1 MILFPSHLF
10 LPSHQKDYQL
20 IRTMTLRVAYTVGRG
35 TGKELADV
43 FERAM
48 LKLSTH
54 YSVSVD
60 LHGSSRIYHADF
72 PLLEN
77 YNNPEDIETV
87 NRQDALYY
95 QEFCKEQASHGTR
108 VTLTPAINAHS
119 LSLARQNLEAM
130 TFECFD
136 QGPRSLLLARD
147 QNQGLYSG
155 EWTRDD
161 GADWF
166 RY

>member
-1 MILFPSHLF
+1 
-10 LPSHQKDYQL
+10 
-20 IRTMTLRVAYTVGRG
+20 MTLRVAYTVGRG

-60 LHGSSRIYHADF
+60 IHASSRIYHADF

-119 LSLARQNLEAM
+119 LSLARQNLEAAA
-130 TFECFD
+130 FECFD
-136 QGPRSLLLARD
+136 QGPTSLLLARD
-147 QNQGLYSG
+147 QVQGLYTG
-155 EWTRDD
+155 KWKRDD
-161 GADWF
+161 GGD
-166 RY
+166 RSS

>member
-1 MILFPSHLF
+1 
-10 LPSHQKDYQL
+10 
-20 IRTMTLRVAYTVGRG
+20 MTLRVAYTVGTG

-60 LHGSSRIYHADF
+60 LHASSRIYHADF

-77 YNNPEDIETV
+77 CNSPQDIETV

-95 QEFCKEQASHGTR
+95 QAFCKEQASQGTR
-108 VTLTPAINAHS
+108 VTLTPVINARS
-119 LSLARQNLEAM
+119 LSLARQNLEAV
-130 TFECFD
+130 TFECFH

-147 QNQGLYSG
+147 QNQGLYTS
-155 EWTRDD
+155 EWKWDD
-161 GADWF
+161 EAGWF
-166 RY
+166 RD